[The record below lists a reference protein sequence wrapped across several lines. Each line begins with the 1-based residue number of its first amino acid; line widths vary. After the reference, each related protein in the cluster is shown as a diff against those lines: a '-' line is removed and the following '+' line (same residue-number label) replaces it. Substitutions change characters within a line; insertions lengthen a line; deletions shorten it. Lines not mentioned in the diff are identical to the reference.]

1 MAYEKT
7 EVPVVRSQDALRK
20 LIQSHKGF
28 GLAVI
33 SEQDPT
39 GQDNS
44 LEGFQ
49 AKVMIDAQPVVIKI
63 MAKVKMPGK
72 YWSDRQKEDFKQ
84 QEERRIWRVI
94 YYHLKSVFEASDSGV
109 MEFRELMLPYIVT
122 PNGETVASQILP
134 RLAMVLAGT
143 GQKLLGSGD

>member
-33 SEQDPT
+33 SEQDPL
-39 GQDNS
+39 GKEQS

-49 AKVMIDAQPVVIKI
+49 AKVMIDAQSTVIKI
-63 MAKVKMPGK
+63 MAKV
-72 YWSDRQKEDFKQ
+72 RC
-84 QEERRIWRVI
+84 
-94 YYHLKSVFEASDSGV
+94 
-109 MEFRELMLPYIVT
+109 
-122 PNGETVASQILP
+122 
-134 RLAMVLAGT
+134 T
-143 GQKLLGSGD
+143 GS